1 MILLDSDHVSIL
13 VDPRQSRREQ
23 FANRLD
29 VATDTVCNPIIVVEE
44 QLRGWL
50 AAIHRVRDV
59 HKQIVPYLRLA
70 KLVGFFGDW
79 PVVAWNEPAADHFA
93 RLRRSRIRIGTQD
106 LKIAAIALANDATLL
121 SSNLIDFNQVPGLH
135 VEDWLRN

>member
-29 VATDTVCNPIIVVEE
+29 VATDTVCIPIIVVEE

-79 PVVAWNEPAADHFA
+79 PVVAWNKPAADHFA